1 MIQAEPLFRRQRPRR
16 EHIRKVLRHLIGPA
30 LLNSLHNLLKHNA
43 ISIGSQ
49 MQAIRKQ
56 TSKLGILRQV
66 PRPNQ
71 RLTFFPSNRRHERA
85 PDVRNRQTKLCSNFA
100 RSLTV
105 RPGVR
110 VSPSRMGVPLH
121 SVKPGQLVLVDGRRS
136 DDHDAGI
143 LGLCEGVLDDVSE
156 VLLVGLNGDM
166 LLETGETGVVGAEP
180 DSLVLFVSY
189 EGCGEGV
196 CLGMGTMS
204 RTLARS
210 GVGKHLGKALR
221 AWRVLY
227 PLWKSQWL
235 LFICCFNPII
245 EERTLIHGSPR
256 PDGGRRLQGISIC
269 LLKERIGH

>member
-1 MIQAEPLFRRQRPRR
+1 
-16 EHIRKVLRHLIGPA
+16 
-30 LLNSLHNLLKHNA
+30 
-43 ISIGSQ
+43 
-49 MQAIRKQ
+49 
-56 TSKLGILRQV
+56 
-66 PRPNQ
+66 
-71 RLTFFPSNRRHERA
+71 
-85 PDVRNRQTKLCSNFA
+85 
-100 RSLTV
+100 
-105 RPGVR
+105 
-110 VSPSRMGVPLH
+110 MGVPLH